1 MRTDPRDRSHSYLST
16 ARVSRGLSSQ
26 QLADQIGASRKSV
39 SRWENGS
46 SIPRL
51 SMLVRLS
58 AALGCPLDELT
69 NSFMPLKK

>member
-1 MRTDPRDRSHSYLST
+1 MITDPRPRTDSYLT
-16 ARVSRGLSSQ
+16 RARISRNLTSQ
-26 QLADQIGASRKSV
+26 QLADQIGSSRKSV

>member
-16 ARVSRGLSSQ
+16 ARISRNLTSQ
-26 QLADQIGASRKSV
+26 QLADQIGSSRKSV

-46 SIPRL
+46 SVPRL
-51 SMLVRLS
+51 SMLIRLS
-58 AALGCPLDELT
+58 DVLGCPLDELT